1 MSFIRSLIPVLFFLL
16 IILPSHLFAEENN
29 YSNHIKPWQYRLGQ
43 GLRIAES
50 DFFLG
55 GYLSVKYYDDARERN
70 YFEFDD
76 LSFFLFGDIGEK
88 VRFFSEMEDDEFYE
102 IDTSGNSESKKSWQI
117 ERLYAEYLHSDVLH
131 VRGGKFLTPV
141 GTWNE
146 VHADP
151 LTWTV
156 SRPPIT
162 EAAFP
167 EFITGMEFYGNFIL
181 ADEDMS
187 YILMGQSGESIDEWT
202 GFRKTHSLAGIKL
215 KWFASPRFNIGVP
228 LLYYTE
234 YEIDDRVYLT
244 GLDFTYKKSDHEIR
258 FESTYSKVDLEGGG
272 IKEEYGYYIMGV
284 YGLTDKLF
292 AVLRQDYLKM
302 RESSDH
308 HMTVDLGFTY
318 KYKPQV
324 VFKVE
329 GQARYGDLVV
339 VDELHLND
347 NERLLASFSLLL

>member
-1 MSFIRSLIPVLFFLL
+1 MSYIKRVFFILSLLVFFLPL
-16 IILPSHLFAEENN
+16 QLNAQNHAE
-29 YSNHIKPWQYRLGQ
+29 PWQYRLGQ
-43 GLRIAES
+43 GLRIGES
-50 DFFLG
+50 EFYLG
-55 GYLSVKYYDDARERN
+55 GYLGINYYDDARERN

-88 VRFFSEMEDDEFYE
+88 VRFFSEVEDDEFYE
-102 IDTSGNSESKKSWQI
+102 IDTSGNSESEKSWQI
-117 ERLYAEYLHSDVLH
+117 ERLYADYLHSDTLN
-131 VRGGKFLTPV
+131 VRAGKFLTPI

-167 EFITGMEFYGNFIL
+167 EFVTGLQFYGNFIFG
-181 ADEDMS
+181 DEDFS
-187 YILMGQSGESIDEWT
+187 YLLMGQNDESIDEWT
-202 GFRKTHSLAGIKL
+202 GYRKTHSLAGIKL
-215 KWFASPRFNIGVP
+215 KWFGSPGFHIGVP
-228 LLYYTE
+228 LLYYEE
-234 YEIDDRVYLT
+234 YEIGDRVYLT
-244 GLDFTYKKSDHEIR
+244 GLDFTYKKPDHEIR
-258 FESTYSKVDLEGGG
+258 FESTYSKVDLEGGS

-292 AVLRQDYLKM
+292 TVLRHDYIKM

-339 VDELHLND
+339 NDELHLND
-347 NERLLASFSLLL
+347 NERLLASFALLF

>member
-1 MSFIRSLIPVLFFLL
+1 MLYIRTVVLTLSFLLFFL
-16 IILPSHLFAEENN
+16 PSRLLAQDLYQNDRE
-29 YSNHIKPWQYRLGQ
+29 SWQYRLGQ
-43 GLRIAES
+43 GLRIGGS
-50 DFFLG
+50 NFYLG
-55 GYLSVKYYDDARERN
+55 GYLSINYYDEVDEKE
-70 YFEFDD
+70 YFELDD

-88 VRFFSEMEDDEFYE
+88 IRFFSEVEDDEFYK
-102 IDTSGNSESKKSWQI
+102 IDTSGNSESEKSWQI
-117 ERLYAEYLHSDVLH
+117 ERLYADYLHSDALQ

-156 SRPPIT
+156 SRPPVT

-167 EFITGMEFYGNFIL
+167 EFITGFEFYGNFIL
-181 ADEDMS
+181 ADEDLS
-187 YILMGQSGESIDEWT
+187 YLLMGQSGESIDEWT
-202 GFRKTHSLAGIKL
+202 GYRKTHSLAGIKF
-215 KWFASPRFNIGVP
+215 KWFGSPRFHIGIP
-228 LLYYTE
+228 FLYYEE

-244 GLDFTYKKSDHEIR
+244 GLDLTYKKPGYEVR
-258 FESTYSKVDLEGGG
+258 FESTYSKVDLKGGG
-272 IKEEYGYYIMGV
+272 IREEYGYYIMGV
-284 YGLTDKLF
+284 YGLTEKLF
-292 AVLRQDYLKM
+292 AVLRHDYLKM
-302 RESSDH
+302 RESSDY

-339 VDELHLND
+339 ADELQLND
-347 NERLLASFSLLL
+347 SERLLASFALLL